1 MNIFNQILN
10 QLFDYLFKPFDY
22 FSPLVRLCLISAGA
36 GILLIKLFGL
46 FSNQEKIREAKNHI
60 SAHLLGVVLYKD
72 DIRICLRE
80 QRRLLKANLLYMIH
94 TLLPLLIL
102 VLLCI
107 PILTQLNLRYGYR
120 PLAVGEKA
128 NITVTTVDQPSS
140 LTDVSIRSGG
150 GLKAV
155 TPPVRIKEHHE
166 VVWKIEAIK
175 EGKQEIQISLNGI
188 GSTKRVDVG
197 AGADKITPLRS
208 NKLLDRFFHPGEEGF
223 GKDSNIESIRISY
236 SPRYILVFGHPFH
249 WILIFCAVSMSS
261 GLLFKRIF
269 KVEI

>member
-10 QLFDYLFKPFDY
+10 QIFDYLFKPFDF

-36 GILLIKLFGL
+36 GILFIRLFGL
-46 FSNQEKIREAKNHI
+46 FSNQRKIREAKNHV

-80 QRRLLKANLLYMIH
+80 QGRLLRANLVYMKQ

-102 VLLCI
+102 AVLCI
-107 PILTQLNLRYGYR
+107 PLLTQLNLRYGYR

-128 NITVTTVDQPSS
+128 NITVTSVDRPS
-140 LTDVSIRSGG
+140 LTNVSIRSGG

-155 TPPVRIKEHHE
+155 TPPVRIKEHNE

-175 EGKQEIQISLNGI
+175 EGEQEIEISLNGI
-188 GSTKRVDVG
+188 QSTKRVDVG
-197 AGADKITPLRS
+197 SGADKITPLRS

-223 GKDSNIESIRISY
+223 GKDSNVESIRISY
-236 SPRYILVFGHPFH
+236 SPRYILVLDHPFH

-261 GLLFKRIF
+261 GLLFKRIL